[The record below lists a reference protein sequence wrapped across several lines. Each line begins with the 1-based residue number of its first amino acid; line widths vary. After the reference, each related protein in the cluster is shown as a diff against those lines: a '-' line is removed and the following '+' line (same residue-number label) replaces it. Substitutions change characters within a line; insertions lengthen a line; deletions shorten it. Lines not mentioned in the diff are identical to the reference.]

1 MTQQLVP
8 PTPPTSYAVNS
19 PSGSPVSFAI
29 SSQTPMDQGS
39 YVISGGN
46 PISVTGFRIGMAPAG
61 RLFAAGRETLT
72 LTDSN
77 GYVAAIT
84 KLGAETVNARL
95 SPSLTYTA
103 TATNWSGGGFNAV
116 LTWTPATTPQES

>member
-1 MTQQLVP
+1 MTQQLAP
-8 PTPPTSYAVNS
+8 ITPPTSYAVAS
-19 PSGSPVSFAI
+19 PTGSPVSFAI
-29 SSQTPMDQGS
+29 SPLTPTDQGS

-46 PISVTGFRIGMAPAG
+46 PISVTGFRVGMAPAW
-61 RLFAAGRETLT
+61 RLFAAGETLT

-95 SPSLTYTA
+95 SPSLMYTI
-103 TATNWSGGGFNAV
+103 TAANWSGGGFNAV